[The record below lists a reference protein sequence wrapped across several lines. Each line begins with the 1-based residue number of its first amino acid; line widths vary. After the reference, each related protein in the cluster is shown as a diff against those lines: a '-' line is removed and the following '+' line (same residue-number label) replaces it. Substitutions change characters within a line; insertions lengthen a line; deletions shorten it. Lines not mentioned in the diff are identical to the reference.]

1 MQYDNRT
8 AGERLWYDESFYDV
22 ADFEVDE
29 EFDEEA
35 DLLRWFDRG
44 EKLYDYL
51 DGRISKRRGQHLSYS
66 LTVCTGAGAP
76 TQCS

>member
-8 AGERLWYDESFYDV
+8 AGERLWYDESFYDI

-51 DGRISKRRGQHLSYS
+51 DGRIWKQNEAKRAARSEERRVGKECRL
-66 LTVCTGAGAP
+66 
-76 TQCS
+76 

>member
-35 DLLRWFDRG
+35 DLLRWFEAERSEEG
-44 EKLYDYL
+44 SIYHTL
-51 DGRISKRRGQHLSYS
+51 
-66 LTVCTGAGAP
+66 
-76 TQCS
+76 

>member
-51 DGRISKRRGQHLSYS
+51 DGRI
-66 LTVCTGAGAP
+66 
-76 TQCS
+76 